1 MDNINIGNTENMPP
15 SAAVCSGNRL
25 KRRRPPPG
33 VKTCAPTPFDS
44 APPVNDAASEL
55 DAAIACIT
63 GDVTFKT
70 PMRSACVKLLT
81 HPVVY
86 SQDIGAQL
94 SAYRQDIGAQLSE
107 DFQCRPVLA
116 SAIPSSDDEPL
127 SCAQLYTPSS
137 PQPKKKKKQK
147 KLIHNRAAIPLSRET
162 QTIDNTCSS
171 ETQTPREPTT
181 RTIATQTKRCI
192 QTVPKKAIKRT
203 VKASQEPTQTKQLIQ
218 TVPKKAIKRSVKA
231 SITQVHTGSSS
242 SSSSSSCN
250 VNNTPY
256 DYCADDIEINSGF
269 DATSPQM
276 VIQPMVHTSTDLCL
290 EACDIPSEVLELLAS
305 FCPEPLVDGRGV
317 VDNQHTELRGL
328 LGDIQVCISTLDT
341 SHIDLVADLSDRYM
355 SADKTAAVFNTTL
368 LEAINALG
376 VGLSADIHREFSVLN
391 TSLNTLGSTLSA
403 RYRAEDQ
410 ASAIV
415 STTLL
420 EAISALGVGLSDYYR
435 VENKTIID
443 AVNTL
448 GVTLVRIAQ
457 QVVLRSNANNTIT
470 RALITTIHNHV

>member
-1 MDNINIGNTENMPP
+1 
-15 SAAVCSGNRL
+15 
-25 KRRRPPPG
+25 
-33 VKTCAPTPFDS
+33 
-44 APPVNDAASEL
+44 
-55 DAAIACIT
+55 
-63 GDVTFKT
+63 
-70 PMRSACVKLLT
+70 MRSACVKLLT

-203 VKASQEPTQTKQLIQ
+203 VKASQEPTTSYATQTKQLIQ

-242 SSSSSSCN
+242 SSS
-250 VNNTPY
+250 
-256 DYCADDIEINSGF
+256 
-269 DATSPQM
+269 
-276 VIQPMVHTSTDLCL
+276 
-290 EACDIPSEVLELLAS
+290 
-305 FCPEPLVDGRGV
+305 R
-317 VDNQHTELRGL
+317 R
-328 LGDIQVCISTLDT
+328 
-341 SHIDLVADLSDRYM
+341 
-355 SADKTAAVFNTTL
+355 
-368 LEAINALG
+368 
-376 VGLSADIHREFSVLN
+376 
-391 TSLNTLGSTLSA
+391 
-403 RYRAEDQ
+403 
-410 ASAIV
+410 V
-415 STTLL
+415 STVRET
-420 EAISALGVGLSDYYR
+420 ESENKHHEVQPEEFTDVFRVSSETRERRR
-435 VENKTIID
+435 VELKIN
-443 AVNTL
+443 
-448 GVTLVRIAQ
+448 VTWR
-457 QVVLRSNANNTIT
+457 
-470 RALITTIHNHV
+470 